1 MKNDLLFYDAYEAFY
16 RMADGSAA
24 FGDYCRRAFGA
35 DFSQDGF
42 SDLRQIR
49 RILPL
54 IPRGEDVH
62 ILDMGCGNGKMLGYL
77 QQQTGAFIHGFDYSE
92 TAIDSAR
99 RLYPER
105 SDFQV
110 GLMGAQEYPPSSFDV
125 VIAMDTLYFAPDL
138 TELLGRIKRWLK
150 PGGVFFAGYQ
160 EGDVAEKT
168 ACWETSLP
176 AKALRQNNMPCNVED
191 ITRET
196 YQLLRRKRQ
205 AAMDC
210 KAAFDQEG
218 LSGWYDL
225 LMMQTDCAAEPWEA
239 FTAKQTRWLITARMP
254 EADAGAATGAASA
267 DGE

>member
-1 MKNDLLFYDAYEAFY
+1 MKDTLLFYNAYQDFY
-16 RMADGSAA
+16 QMAEHSDA
-24 FGDYCRRAFGA
+24 FGSFCREAFGA

-42 SDLRQIR
+42 SDLQQIK

-54 IPRGEDVH
+54 IPRGDDVH

-92 TAIDSAR
+92 TAIATAR
-99 RLYPER
+99 RLHPER

-110 GLMGAQEYPPSSFDV
+110 GLMGVQEYPAASFDV
-125 VIAMDTLYFAPDL
+125 IIAMDTLYFAPDL
-138 TELLGRIKRWLK
+138 TKLIAQIKRWLK

-176 AKALRQNNMPCNVED
+176 AKALRQNHMACSVED

-218 LSGWYDL
+218 ISGWYDL
-225 LMMQTDCAAEPWEA
+225 LLMQTDCAVEPWEA
-239 FTAKQTRWLITARMP
+239 FAAKQSRWLIAVRMP
-254 EADAGAATGAASA
+254 EADAGAA
-267 DGE
+267 DGD